1 MKTYAS
7 GDILGYIKY
16 TADSLLSS
24 LISDFIGI
32 IIFRVTVPINHL
44 INNTS
49 HKLTLDQLYLPR
61 NQTNLLFQYNI
72 HQNQKYHLKK

>member
-7 GDILGYIKY
+7 GDILGYIRY

-61 NQTNLLFQYNI
+61 NQSNYYSNTIYTKTKNTT
-72 HQNQKYHLKK
+72 